1 MSDRSGRE
9 QLGQIQN
16 GLSHPSLETPSQT
29 VISPS
34 RSPEE
39 QAVIDCVARSKGRV
53 WAEQHAEQLLTE
65 ARMIGHI

>member
-1 MSDRSGRE
+1 MSDRSEME

-16 GLSHPSLETPSQT
+16 GLSQPSLETPSRT
-29 VISPS
+29 VISPN

-39 QAVIDCVARSKGRV
+39 QSVIDYMARSRGRV

-65 ARMIGHI
+65 ARAIGNI